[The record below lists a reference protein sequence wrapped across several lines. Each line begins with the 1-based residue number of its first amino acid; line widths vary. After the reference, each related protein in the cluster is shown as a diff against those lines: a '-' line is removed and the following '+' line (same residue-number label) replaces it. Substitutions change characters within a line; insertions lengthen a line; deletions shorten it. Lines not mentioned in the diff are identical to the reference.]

1 MSTTIRNYR
10 EEDLQSI
17 ADLMASAEAVDRLG
31 QGKSAAELRERFAI
45 PGLDPHGDLFVVEA
59 PDQSI
64 VGFAELMLDEGTEQ
78 SLFYAGITVHPD
90 WRHLDLEGPLLER
103 LWERATERRRKLKSK
118 SILFIAYCPVHHRR
132 VTAIF
137 ERFGLSVM
145 RYSPTLVYQPLENLT
160 EPRFPSNVEARPY
173 RWGQDDASAMEAY
186 NEAFAEDPEYV
197 PVTKGE
203 WQHWLKRLRA
213 QQGSSWV
220 ALEKGGVVG
229 FCISSISEERIR
241 LLERKDGYI
250 NILAVRPTHRRQGL
264 GTALLLACLHDLKS
278 AGMESVTIGT
288 DTDNPTQA
296 MQLYEKVGFR
306 EKWRWV
312 TYAREIE

>member
-17 ADLMASAEAVDRLG
+17 ADLMAAAEVVDQLG

-59 PDQSI
+59 PDQRI
-64 VGFAELMLDEGTEQ
+64 VGFAELMLDEGREQ
-78 SLFYAGITVHPD
+78 SLFYAGIKIHPD
-90 WRHLDLEGPLLER
+90 WRHLDLEEPLLER
-103 LWERATERRRKLKSK
+103 LWERATERRSKLTSER
-118 SILFIAYCPVHHRR
+118 ILFIAYCPAHHHR

-145 RYSPTLVYQPLENLT
+145 RYSPNLIYQPLENLP
-160 EPRFPSNVEARPY
+160 EPGFPSEVEARRY
-173 RWGQDDASAMEAY
+173 QWGPDDASAMETY

-197 PVTKGE
+197 PVTQEE

-220 ALEKGGVVG
+220 VLDEGAVAG

-241 LLERKDGYI
+241 LLGRQDGYI

-264 GTALLLACLHDLKS
+264 GTALLLACLRDLKA
-278 AGMESVTIGT
+278 AGMESVTIET

-296 MQLYEKVGFR
+296 MHLYERVGFR